1 MKIIHIA
8 AMGLFTAASAVA
20 QHGGSLVVEIKSV
33 TCQNKSWDGVVEFDG
48 PGNEIFVSGAFYK
61 RNPNSKSSKTQKG
74 VLTTATFGSTA
85 GHNERRQ
92 AGTASPTGG
101 VDNTNVI
108 PFNETIT
115 SVQLDPDGFVLLSPT
130 LWERDDNNET
140 IYDRYKNQVLA
151 DLESASLMP
160 FPKMS
165 NLGEPGNPFA
175 GKIYYY
181 GNGYRVTIPPISY
194 PSIFNSLVN
203 PNVQGNRPMGIVKY
217 DGQTLDFDPAIIL
230 IEAKNLWAIYNQTPT
245 NHPYANAAYPWKTV
259 KEISLYCGEN
269 TYGIGN
275 SNGKYYINIA
285 IKFAPEGDDITASRI
300 TAQNPA
306 VKQPVTNIP
315 IIKNIADKN
324 IMPIKGVPPKA
335 PAYTMTNEMMY
346 TEWKGL
352 MGVYGEPTKGGPF
365 FFKINN
371 NAFWLQDT
379 NGTSIASGGF
389 RIENNNFA
397 ATYSYPNGDT
407 YNFNSTGYNPS
418 NGELTGTWSCA
429 TGANTGK
436 KGNWMAYKK
445 Y

>member
-230 IEAKNLWAIYNQTPT
+230 IEAKNLWAIYNQT
-245 NHPYANAAYPWKTV
+245 
-259 KEISLYCGEN
+259 YCLLNWCSE
-269 TYGIGN
+269 
-275 SNGKYYINIA
+275 
-285 IKFAPEGDDITASRI
+285 
-300 TAQNPA
+300 AQVVLEPQ
-306 VKQPVTNIP
+306 VLKLMQDM
-315 IIKNIADKN
+315 AD
-324 IMPIKGVPPKA
+324 
-335 PAYTMTNEMMY
+335 
-346 TEWKGL
+346 
-352 MGVYGEPTKGGPF
+352 
-365 FFKINN
+365 
-371 NAFWLQDT
+371 
-379 NGTSIASGGF
+379 
-389 RIENNNFA
+389 
-397 ATYSYPNGDT
+397 
-407 YNFNSTGYNPS
+407 
-418 NGELTGTWSCA
+418 
-429 TGANTGK
+429 
-436 KGNWMAYKK
+436 
-445 Y
+445 